1 MPQVKFTCKVD
12 GQPAVEI
19 VHGSDAKKDEASY
32 DVTISFLQSPVSQ
45 NTAGRAPYASQREEV
60 FLQATLHS
68 HNPNLRLIVDTCVAS
83 PDASDFTTVKYDLI
97 QEG

>member
-1 MPQVKFTCKVD
+1 M
-12 GQPAVEI
+12 
-19 VHGSDAKKDEASY
+19 
-32 DVTISFLQSPVSQ
+32 
-45 NTAGRAPYASQREEV
+45 ASQREEV

-68 HNPNLRLIVDTCVAS
+68 HNPNLRLVVDTCVAS